1 MFTTSIVFS
10 GRTGSTAINFG
21 DSVIGI
27 KFYSYYGY
35 RESFVNSIKRATNIA
50 LARKVVVIA
59 GYSDVGK
66 GESRQ
71 LSSVIELVLIDLL

>member
-1 MFTTSIVFS
+1 MFTTSTVFS
-10 GRTGSTAINFG
+10 GRTGSTAINFN

-35 RESFVNSIKRATNIA
+35 HESLVNSIKRATNIT

-66 GESRQ
+66 GVSRQ
-71 LSSVIELVLIDLL
+71 LSLVIELVLIDLL